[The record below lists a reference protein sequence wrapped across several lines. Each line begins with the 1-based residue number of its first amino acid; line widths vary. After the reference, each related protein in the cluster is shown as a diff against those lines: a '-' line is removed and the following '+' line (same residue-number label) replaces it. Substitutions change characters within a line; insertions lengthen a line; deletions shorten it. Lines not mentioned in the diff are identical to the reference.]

1 MIDNMSKIIYIMF
14 MSTYRTE
21 VGSALQSWMQSP
33 ENYDIQRFAIE
44 HGHTLD
50 EFERWAKE
58 DEVFSKILIWAKATE
73 EYKVYTMA
81 MGGTLRETT
90 ALEFLKKRHG
100 WKATETLSNP
110 NDTIRAA
117 QEAQARANNII

>member
-1 MIDNMSKIIYIMF
+1 MSNLCIQYL
-14 MSTYRTE
+14 MSTYAKE
-21 VGSALQSWMQSP
+21 VGSSLQSWMQDP
-33 ENYDIQRFAIE
+33 VNFDIQRFAIE

-50 EFERWAKE
+50 EFERWGKD
-58 DEVFSKILIWAKATE
+58 DEEFGKVLRWAKATE

-81 MGGTLRETT
+81 MQGTLRETT

-117 QEAQARANNII
+117 QEAQARANQLT